1 MKFELIPGVKKLVY
15 GCGELHKLLGDTVNI
30 GENGSNLTIVILSCN
45 RALSTLKLMTSIEKN
60 IPQFQGTVLVID
72 NGSFEEE
79 LNILKNE
86 MSKFSF
92 KYELVELEKN
102 YGVAGGR
109 NKAIEHI
116 RTDWFMNLDNDIYF
130 TSNPLKKIQ
139 KDISELGC
147 KFLNLPLLDESGKKI
162 FVNGGNLFV
171 QHIKGNIHIGC
182 GSLYKQSECTSF
194 EEFDASLSTF
204 LFGGASVINKQT
216 FIECGMF
223 DDNMFIGFEDVD
235 FSITIFKKGYKI
247 GNCGILSLVHDHKI
261 PHNTENIEYEKMRF
275 SSEIIFESALY
286 FEAKHGIKVWDE
298 YTEIWLNEKIGF
310 LNSKKEIKKIIK
322 KPKIALV
329 ADVNNWAFSNISR
342 EIIKYLSEKY
352 EFKYFVM
359 EDLKNAGKLFL
370 LTKDC
375 DLIHIF
381 WRGLLYELTEKQNV
395 DYLRTLGYI
404 NINNYINNVVSKLN
418 ISTAIYDHLY
428 LNKDIKITN
437 KIFKYVKHYYVSSNK
452 LYNIYNKIDHIKKP
466 EMVITDGVDLNI
478 FYPKNL
484 ERFEKI
490 NQRKIIVGWVGN
502 SKWQSNIEDFKG
514 VQTIL
519 KPAIN
524 ELINEGYPIEM
535 YFADKNEHMIPHN
548 QMNEYYSNIDLYIC
562 TSKVEGTP
570 NPVLEAM
577 ACGVPIIST
586 DVGIVNEAFGE
597 KQKQMILEER
607 SIDCL
612 KKKIIYLIENY
623 NLFVELSKENL
634 GSIKSWSWEYK
645 VKDFDKYFARC
656 LKNK

>member
-15 GCGELHKLLGDTVNI
+15 GSGELHKLLGDAINI
-30 GENGSNLTIVILSCN
+30 GENGRNLTIVILSCN
-45 RALSTLKLMTSIEKN
+45 RASSTLKLMASIEKN
-60 IPQFQGTVLVID
+60 IPQFEGTVLIVD
-72 NGSFEEE
+72 NASFKEE
-79 LNILKNE
+79 LNILKSE
-86 MSKFSF
+86 IGKFSF
-92 KYELVELEKN
+92 KYELIELDKN

-109 NKAIEHI
+109 NKAIEYI
-116 RTDWFMNLDNDIYF
+116 KTDWLMNLDNDIYF
-130 TSNPLKKIQ
+130 ISNPLNKIQ
-139 KDISELGC
+139 ETIAELGC

-171 QHIKGNIHIGC
+171 QYIKGNIHIGC
-182 GSLYKQSECTSF
+182 GSLYQQSELTSF
-194 EEFDASLSTF
+194 EEFDSSLSTF
-204 LFGGASVINKQT
+204 LFGGASVINKQA

-235 FSITIFKKGYKI
+235 FSITLFKKGYKI

-261 PHNTENIEYEKMRF
+261 PLNTENKEYEKMRF
-275 SSEIIFESALY
+275 SSKIIFESALY
-286 FEAKHGIKVWDE
+286 FEAKHGMKVWDE
-298 YTEIWLNEKIGF
+298 YTEIWLNEKLSF
-310 LNSKKEIKKIIK
+310 LNLKKKAKKVIK

-329 ADVNNWAFSNISR
+329 ADVNNWAFANISQQ
-342 EIIKYLSEKY
+342 IMKYLGGKY
-352 EFKYFVM
+352 EFKYIVM
-359 EDLKNAGKLFL
+359 EDLENAGKLFL

-381 WRGLLYELTEKQNV
+381 WRGLLYELTEKQTV
-395 DYLRTLGYI
+395 DYLRTLGYH
-404 NINNYINNVVSKLN
+404 NINSYINNVVSKLN

-428 LNKDIKITN
+428 LDKDIRITN
-437 KIFKYVKHYYVSSNK
+437 KIFKYVKHYYVSSKK
-452 LYNIYNKIDHIKKP
+452 LYNIYKGINHIGKP
-466 EMVITDGVDLNI
+466 EMVVTDGVDLNI

-490 NQRKIIVGWVGN
+490 NQRKIVVGWVGN
-502 SKWQSNIEDFKG
+502 SKWQGHIEDYKG

-519 KPAIN
+519 KPAID
-524 ELINEGYPIEM
+524 ELIKEGYPIEM
-535 YFADKNEHMIPHN
+535 RFADKNERMIPHN
-548 QMNEYYSNIDLYIC
+548 QMNDYYSTIDLYIC

-586 DVGIVNEAFGE
+586 DVGIINEAFGE

-612 KKKIIYLIENY
+612 KKKIIYLIKNS
-623 NLFVELSKENL
+623 NLFIELSKENL
-634 GSIKSWSWEYK
+634 SSIQNWSWEYK
-645 VKDFDKYFARC
+645 VKNFDKYFARC